1 MKKILLIICSIVC
14 IPHILLYLLN
24 IALGSGIIKK
34 DLSVWKIKKNKVEN
48 NLLSLV
54 RFLLLYPEFRSVF
67 YFRLGIISRILCFY
81 LPPRT
86 NLYFVTKSANIGGGL
101 YVGHGWGTV
110 INAKKIGEN
119 FTIAQN
125 CTIGSR
131 NGKIAEIGDNVS
143 VWAHSVVLGGIKIG
157 NNTQIG
163 AGSVVVKDV
172 PSNAIVV
179 PAKSEII
186 RLNGER
192 VNILL

>member
-54 RFLLLYPEFRSVF
+54 RFLLLYPEYRSIF
-67 YFRLGIISRILCFY
+67 YFRLGIISRRLCFY

-86 NLYFVTKSANIGGGL
+86 NL

-131 NGKIAEIGDNVS
+131 NGQNAEIGDNVS